1 MDWKTF
7 FTTWRGTAFA
17 SRAKDILI
25 VSLLAIV
32 LGQTYAIA
40 TQETVVTMNP
50 PPSADSVTIG
60 ANQASPKYEQLW
72 AIFIAELAGNIT
84 PDNARRVRETLGPF
98 LAADIRN
105 RVMQSI
111 NRDIERIRR
120 DDVTASFSIRAIEY
134 DLNGKGRVYVTGD
147 TTLSG
152 VTDDTRRKRRTYIV
166 DVGVVNYQPLIT
178 YFNTQAG
185 EPS

>member
-25 VSLLAIV
+25 ALLLLVA
-32 LGQTYAIA
+32 LGLTYTIA
-40 TQETVVTMNP
+40 TQDTVVTMNP
-50 PPSADSVTIG
+50 PPSAEPVTIG
-60 ANQASPKYEQLW
+60 SDRASPRYQQLW
-72 AIFIAELAGNIT
+72 AIFVAELAGNIT
-84 PDNARRVRETLGPF
+84 PENASRVRQTLGPF

-111 NRDIERIRR
+111 NSDIERIKR
-120 DDVTASFSIRAIEY
+120 DDVTASFAIREIQY
-134 DLNGKGRVYVTGD
+134 DLHGKGRVYVTGD
-147 TTLSG
+147 TTLAG
-152 VTDDTRRKRRTYIV
+152 VTDETRRKRRTYII
-166 DVGVVNYQPLIT
+166 DVGVANYQPLIT
-178 YFNTQAG
+178 YFNTRAG